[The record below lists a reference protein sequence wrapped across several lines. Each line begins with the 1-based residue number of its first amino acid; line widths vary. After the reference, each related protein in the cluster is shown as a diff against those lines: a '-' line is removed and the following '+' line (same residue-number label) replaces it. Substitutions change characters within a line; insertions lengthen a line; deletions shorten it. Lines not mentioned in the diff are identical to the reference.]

1 MQPQSPAAH
10 SRCFAR
16 RSCSRLRPRRPPPT
30 SPSASL
36 ALAPLRS
43 LVDQVLRPLQPL
55 REQRQSSLSSSSS
68 MEDHAT
74 KLAAGLKDFT
84 TLSAEPEIKEAA
96 AGLHALELAI
106 AKAPSSKAAR
116 SELRAAV
123 ARLEEATLVKVKER
137 AASLQDVQN
146 LLHSVLRVSQSVSFV
161 QSQSVSRFYHTSSLR
176 TIYYFPL
183 LPHVIIAH
191 HLLVIPTSHVNSA
204 PYAWLARCCC
214 LQIRVCCHA
223 CEMWSSLRADCEF
236 AV

>member
-106 AKAPSSKAAR
+106 PIAKAPSSKAAR

-146 LLHSVLRVSQSVSFV
+146 LLHSVVQNLLRVSQSVSFV
-161 QSQSVSRFYHTSSLR
+161 PSQSVSHFYHTSSLR
-176 TIYYFPL
+176 TIYYFPTFITQSPLSILCSFPL
-183 LPHVIIAH
+183 L
-191 HLLVIPTSHVNSA
+191 SHNA
-204 PYAWLARCCC
+204 P
-214 LQIRVCCHA
+214 
-223 CEMWSSLRADCEF
+223 
-236 AV
+236 

>member
-96 AGLHALELAI
+96 AGLHALELTI
-106 AKAPSSKAAR
+106 VKAPSSEAAR

-146 LLHSVLRVSQSVSFV
+146 LLHSVVQNLLRVSQSVSFV
-161 QSQSVSRFYHTSSLR
+161 PSQSVSHFYHTSSLR
-176 TIYYFPL
+176 TIYFFPTFITQSPLSILCSFPL
-183 LPHVIIAH
+183 LTHK
-191 HLLVIPTSHVNSA
+191 A
-204 PYAWLARCCC
+204 P
-214 LQIRVCCHA
+214 
-223 CEMWSSLRADCEF
+223 
-236 AV
+236 

>member
-106 AKAPSSKAAR
+106 PIAKAPSSKAAR

-146 LLHSVLRVSQSVSFV
+146 LLHWVLRVSQSVSF
-161 QSQSVSRFYHTSSLR
+161 
-176 TIYYFPL
+176 
-183 LPHVIIAH
+183 LPAV
-191 HLLVIPTSHVNSA
+191 
-204 PYAWLARCCC
+204 ARAAATVRPPPPRPR
-214 LQIRVCCHA
+214 Q
-223 CEMWSSLRADCEF
+223 
-236 AV
+236 

>member
-146 LLHSVLRVSQSVSFV
+146 LLHSVVQNLLRVSQSVSFV
-161 QSQSVSRFYHTSSLR
+161 PSQSVSHFYHTSSLR
-176 TIYYFPL
+176 TIYYFPTFITQSPLSILCSFPL
-183 LPHVIIAH
+183 L
-191 HLLVIPTSHVNSA
+191 SHKA
-204 PYAWLARCCC
+204 P
-214 LQIRVCCHA
+214 
-223 CEMWSSLRADCEF
+223 
-236 AV
+236 